1 MKKEQNVLKTNSDDV
16 ICLNFESK
24 SKYEEWMAV
33 IIDIKRQLGDQKQ
46 LQESLQ
52 LALKLGIKSR
62 KQEQEDESSSS
73 PRDKG

>member
-1 MKKEQNVLKTNSDDV
+1 MKKEQTGVKTNLEDV

-24 SKYEEWMAV
+24 SKYEEWMGLL
-33 IIDIKRQLGDQKQ
+33 IEIKRKYGDQKQ

-62 KQEQEDESSSS
+62 KLEDEDESSTSELEN
-73 PRDKG
+73 G

>member
-1 MKKEQNVLKTNSDDV
+1 MIKKDKESIKTNYEEI

-24 SKYEEWMAV
+24 FKYEDWMSL
-33 IIDIKRQLGDQKQ
+33 IIETKRKYGDQKQ

-62 KQEQEDESSSS
+62 KEDLEDQSDS
-73 PRDKG
+73 DT